1 MKTYTPEEAATML
14 QVTPE
19 TIRRWARAGKL
30 SGSLLSGSIWR
41 FTDEDLTQF
50 IEVSRPR
57 RDKRAATGIEL
68 LRVLRQEGVLYFHT
82 SRGNIENKK
91 FKTELFR
98 DVIREA
104 EYITCQNGRRIAV
117 RSLFKQHM

>member
-1 MKTYTPEEAATML
+1 MKTYTPEEAANIL

-50 IEVSRPR
+50 IEASRPR
-57 RDKRAATGIEL
+57 RDKR
-68 LRVLRQEGVLYFHT
+68 
-82 SRGNIENKK
+82 
-91 FKTELFR
+91 
-98 DVIREA
+98 EA
-104 EYITCQNGRRIAV
+104 NVETTT
-117 RSLFKQHM
+117 